1 LNMERVEGGP
11 AVAAGS
17 SRITGRRSA
26 AVAATLLATVGVW
39 AIALWL
45 WLDGGSLKEPVSD
58 LVGTRMPSVSA
69 TADRPPAAQPPPV
82 TTKTAERDAQ
92 APAQQL
98 APPDGN
104 AADQVIQVPSTV
116 EQRPASRISVNK
128 GGHPAVRTTVP
139 EISPAVVRGTQPS
152 AAPEV
157 ASDSNMAVFRGKQ
170 APEAAQSA
178 PDSGPAVVRGTR
190 APAEPSSP

>member
-1 LNMERVEGGP
+1 MNMERVEGGP
-11 AVAAGS
+11 AVAAGH

-26 AVAATLLATVGVW
+26 AVAATLLVTVGVW

-45 WLDGGSLKEPVSD
+45 WLDGGSLKEPVSV
-58 LVGTRMPSVSA
+58 VGTRTPSVSA

-82 TTKTAERDAQ
+82 TTTTAERRAQ
-92 APAQQL
+92 VPAQQL

-104 AADQVIQVPSTV
+104 AADQVIQVPSAV

-152 AAPEV
+152 AASEV
-157 ASDSNMAVFRGKQ
+157 TSDSNLAVFRGKQ